1 MGKLFEQPRRV
12 RHAKKKHQLSRLR
25 GERRKLSA
33 RLVKLDQRIA
43 DLSPAGRAPK
53 ALDIA
58 TLDRWL
64 DQLAE
69 GLPDLPPLP
78 ADFSRADLYDDHD

>member
-1 MGKLFEQPRRV
+1 MAKLFEQPRGV
-12 RHAKKKHQLSRLR
+12 RQQETGQQLSRLR

-33 RLVKLDQRIA
+33 RLAKLDKRIA
-43 DLSPAGRAPK
+43 GLSPARATPK
-53 ALDIA
+53 APDLAD
-58 TLDRWL
+58 LDRWL